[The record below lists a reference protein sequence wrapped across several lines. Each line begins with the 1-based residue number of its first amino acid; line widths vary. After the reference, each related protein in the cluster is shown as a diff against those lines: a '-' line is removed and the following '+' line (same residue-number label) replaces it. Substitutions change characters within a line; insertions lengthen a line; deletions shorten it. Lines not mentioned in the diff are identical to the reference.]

1 VVRCEIEL
9 GDGPL
14 DVKVV
19 IRTRPEWRVGA
30 DGGLALFER
39 FFADVAALLEAVPEE
54 DQLPNLVGRKTR
66 KRMP

>member
-1 VVRCEIEL
+1 VRCEIEF

-19 IRTRPEWRVGA
+19 IRTRPEWRVGS

-39 FFADVAALLEAVPEE
+39 FFADVAALLEAAPEE
-54 DQLPNLVGRKTR
+54 DQLTSAIDRQTR
-66 KRMP
+66 AKH